1 MSFVLSVSLLA
12 ALVFNVA
19 AYALAAVPQPYQPG
33 DFAPTFTVN
42 ALGNYTSPYVYSQD
56 SGPLNGKNVVALR
69 IDEVDL
75 FVMNFFNCNVSR
87 LFSAVPLSHC
97 HFIGLVID
105 TGRS

>member
-19 AYALAAVPQPYQPG
+19 ACALAAVPQPYQPG

-75 FVMNFFNCNVSR
+75 FVMNFFNCNDWRIINFSFFFWW
-87 LFSAVPLSHC
+87 LFHA
-97 HFIGLVID
+97 
-105 TGRS
+105 